1 MFGYVTINRKELS
14 KEDLERYKAYYCGL
28 CDGLER
34 KYSKRG
40 LSLLSYDM
48 TFLYL
53 LLSDLYNT
61 NDRKAGKRCVVHPLG
76 KHAYIVNELT
86 EYVSD
91 MQVLLSYFSLKDKS
105 IDNDQLKDSRKLLAL
120 ESIAIGLRQQYPRQ
134 YDAVSSNYQKI
145 LSIEKLGEEDVTT
158 LSALSGDMI
167 KEVFAPREDVFHDS
181 LTSIGRALGSF
192 IYIMDAVDDLKKDI
206 RHSHYNPLK
215 TLSQKDDFSAEVKEL
230 LELSLSQAA
239 SGLERLPLDDN
250 LSILRN
256 IIYSGVWSRYEILD
270 RKKSI

>member
-14 KEDLERYKAYYCGL
+14 KEDLEKYKAYYCGL

-34 KYSKRG
+34 KYGRRG
-40 LSLLSYDM
+40 ISLLSYDM
-48 TFLYL
+48 TFLYM

-61 NDRKAGKRCVVHPLG
+61 NDRKEEKRCAVHPVG
-76 KHAYIVNELT
+76 KHPYIVNELT

-105 IDNDQLKDSRKLLAL
+105 IDNDLLKDSKKLLAL
-120 ESIAIGLRQQYPRQ
+120 ESIAINLRNTYPRQ

-145 LSIEKLGEEDVTT
+145 LSIEKLGDEDVNT
-158 LSALSGDMI
+158 LSSLSGDMV

-181 LTSIGRALGSF
+181 LASIGKALGSF

-206 RHSHYNPLK
+206 KHSHYNPLK
-215 TLSQKDDFSAEVKEL
+215 TLSEKESFNADVKEM
-230 LELSLSQAA
+230 LELPLSQAA
-239 SGLERLPLDDN
+239 AGLERLPLDDN
-250 LSILRN
+250 LAILRN
-256 IIYSGVWSRYEILD
+256 IIYSGVWSRYEVLD
-270 RKKSI
+270 RKRKT